1 VTIASRLLI
10 RLLLVFWASWFSI
23 VCLSNVTD
31 LLREAGVLPPS
42 FRFYSGNFSLV
53 ADSVGLYAVPR
64 VGAGILFLLVL
75 VFQLSAAAL
84 FWRASLE
91 PEPTAP
97 HAHPKILLPFIVG
110 IALFAGFVLFDE
122 VLVLY
127 RRLPGLERTHFII
140 LGALLL
146 SLLLIGTQQ
155 KDRSGD

>member
-1 VTIASRLLI
+1 M
-10 RLLLVFWASWFSI
+10 
-23 VCLSNVTD
+23 LS
-31 LLREAGVLPPS
+31 PS

-53 ADSVGLYAVPR
+53 ADSVSLYAVPR

-91 PEPTAP
+91 PEPLAP
-97 HAHPKILLPFIVG
+97 HARPTILLPFIVG

-140 LGALLL
+140 LSALLL
-146 SLLLIGTQQ
+146 SLLLIGIQQ